1 MFWRILWRLLYA
13 SRARLALAVL
23 AVASGAAVCA
33 ALMNL
38 DLDATD
44 KLTSEFR
51 VLGAN
56 VVISPLQRGDTP
68 ATLDAGAAQ
77 QIEEL
82 RLPEV
87 AAVAPYLY
95 LSAEAQAGGNKS
107 AVIVAGTWL
116 DAAALMNSWWKVDG
130 NWVSARDNRTDC
142 MIGELAAS
150 RLGLVPGQ
158 NVEINYAGR
167 GATLRVASIVTAG
180 SSEDNQI
187 FIGLPLAQELSGLG
201 ARVSL
206 IQITARGSATE
217 IEAVIHRLSLALPGL
232 EVRPLR
238 QLAEAEGR
246 LLARIRGLLFGTVLL
261 ILVLTSLGV
270 LAAMAGL
277 ALERRRDVGLMK
289 ALGGPVR
296 RIMRFF
302 LAEATAIGFAG
313 GILGFIVGM
322 ALSEWIGERVFSVSI
337 TPRLV
342 VLPATLA
349 LMVVVS
355 LAGALPLRLLGRV
368 RPSDILRGE

>member
-13 SRARLALAVL
+13 SRGRLALAVL

-33 ALMNL
+33 ALLNL
-38 DLDATD
+38 DLDASD
-44 KLTSEFR
+44 KLTREFR

-56 VVISPLQRGDTP
+56 VVVS
-68 ATLDAGAAQ
+68 AAQ
-77 QIEEL
+77 SGDAAATMDANEINQIEQL

-87 AAVAPYLY
+87 VAAAPYLY
-95 LSAEAQAGGNKS
+95 LSAEAQAGGNS
-107 AVIVAGTWL
+107 TAVIVAGTWF
-116 DAAALMNSWWKVDG
+116 DEITRMNSWWRVDG
-130 NWVSARDNRTDC
+130 NWVSGRDNRSDC
-142 MIGELAAS
+142 MIGEQAAA
-150 RLGLVPGQ
+150 RLGLIPGQ
-158 NVEINYAGR
+158 SVAIHYAGR
-167 GATLRVASIVTAG
+167 EATLRVTGIITAG
-180 SSEDNQI
+180 SSEDSQI
-187 FIGLPLAQELSGLG
+187 FISLPMAQEMAGLG
-201 ARVSL
+201 ARASL
-206 IQITARGSATE
+206 IQITARGSAPE
-217 IEAVIHRLSLALPGL
+217 IGDVIHRLSLALPGL

-246 LLARIRGLLFGTVLL
+246 LLERIRGLLFGTVLL
-261 ILVLTSLGV
+261 ILALSSLGV

-289 ALGGPVR
+289 ALGGSVR
-296 RIMRFF
+296 TIMRFF

-322 ALSEWIGERVFSVSI
+322 ALSEWIGERIFSVSI
-337 TPRLV
+337 TPRLI

-349 LMVVVS
+349 LMVLVS